1 MDTLSGFWNEVVT
14 VWRAGVGGVDL
25 GHVLTALA
33 VFILFLLLRRFLA
46 RILIDFLRRFTK
58 RTRTEID
65 DAVLTALDG
74 QSPDIAQGV
83 DTGGGVCDKCEPV
96 GICSDEFGG
105 AQPGIVQKIGHLE
118 GKELNRVGLHSVPQP
133 TLLGKHLHRGRAE

>member
-25 GHVLTALA
+25 GHVLSALA

-58 RTRTEID
+58 RTRTESD
-65 DAVLTALDG
+65 DAVLTALEA
-74 QSPDIAQGV
+74 PR
-83 DTGGGVCDKCEPV
+83 T
-96 GICSDEFGG
+96 
-105 AQPGIVQKIGHLE
+105 
-118 GKELNRVGLHSVPQP
+118 
-133 TLLGKHLHRGRAE
+133 